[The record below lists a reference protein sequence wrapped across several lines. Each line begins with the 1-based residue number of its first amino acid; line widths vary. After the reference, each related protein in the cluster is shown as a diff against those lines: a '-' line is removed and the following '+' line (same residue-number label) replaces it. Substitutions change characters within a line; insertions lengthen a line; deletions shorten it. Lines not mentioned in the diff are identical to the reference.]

1 MASINSS
8 SFFHYTK
15 RKKSLLGIL
24 RNGFR
29 FSYSFETF
37 DEMVAHSDDD
47 NYLPKFFLLGT
58 EPEPVGIAFPMVC
71 FCDIP
76 LMRASQHRKRYGNYC
91 IGLDKDATLKH
102 WSPIIN
108 PVYYVNSSWVD
119 NLYEK
124 LAFHKRSL
132 ATRVKKE
139 KEFITE
145 IENASQDAIPE
156 LAKKAKQYMKTAQ
169 GYYEFGYTL
178 EQLLRLTKPCI
189 GKDKKGKMVSFYD
202 EREWRVFWNHNLVSE
217 KKGNIHYGLSRKEY
231 DTSKD
236 GWNKAIKS
244 DYLTFDDC
252 SVADIISHIIVP
264 KEKDIPEIINAI
276 KNETKVLGK
285 EVTIVDS
292 DIREI
297 LMSKVTSFERIE
309 NDF

>member
-1 MASINSS
+1 MTSINSS

-156 LAKKAKQYMKTAQ
+156 LAKKAKQYMKNAQ

-178 EQLLRLTKPCI
+178 EQLLRLTKPCT
-189 GKDKKGKMVSFYD
+189 GKDKKGEMVSFYD
-202 EREWRVFWNHNLVSE
+202 EREWRVFWNYKKRE
-217 KKGNIHYGLSRKEY
+217 KTVDAHYGLTREEFDKNRPE
-231 DTSKD
+231 
-236 GWNKAIKS
+236 WNKVIKS
-244 DYLTFDDC
+244 DYLTFEDC
-252 SVADIISHIIVP
+252 LPSDVISHIIVP
-264 KEKDIPEIINAI
+264 EEKDVPVLISAI
-276 KNETKVLGK
+276 KRETRILGK
-285 EVTIVDS
+285 KIELFDF
-292 DIREI
+292 DIKDLLI
-297 LMSKVTSFERIE
+297 SKVTSFERIE